1 MIHVHTILNSILNS
15 CTYILYNESKDVY
28 LIDCGDIEP
37 IKEFIQAKGK
47 TIKGIFLTH
56 CHYDHIYGIN
66 DVISIFPDVAIY
78 GSKDTITGL
87 KDIRINLSKYH
98 GLPLVVNEK
107 AILKEIS
114 EISQLNILEEKI
126 KVLETPGHDT
136 GCLSYLI
143 GNKLFTGDSYIPNLP
158 VFTKWKRSDRIKG
171 LRHEE
176 WLKSLKESFNLTFYP
191 GHLIYITK
199 NIP

>member
-66 DVISIFPDVAIY
+66 DVISIFPNVIIY
-78 GSKDTITGL
+78 GSQDTMIGL
-87 KDIRINLSKYH
+87 KDFKINLSKYN
-98 GLPLVVNEK
+98 GTPMVVHEK
-107 AILKEIS
+107 ALLYPIS
-114 EISQLNILEEKI
+114 KNTIISLLHEEL

-143 GNKLFTGDSYIPNLP
+143 CNMLFTGDSYIPNNP
-158 VFTKWKRSDRIKG
+158 VFSKWKNSNKT
-171 LRHEE
+171 LAKQSEE
-176 WLKSLKESFNLTFYP
+176 ILMKLEKEHIYIVCP
-191 GHLIYITK
+191 GHFM
-199 NIP
+199 

>member
-158 VFTKWKRSDRIKG
+158 VFTKWSRSDKTKAITF
-171 LRHEE
+171 EYV
-176 WLKSLKESFNLTFYP
+176 LKKLKESQKLTLYS
-191 GHLIYITK
+191 GHQVI
-199 NIP
+199 

>member
-37 IKEFIQAKGK
+37 IKNFINSNGK

-66 DVISIFPDVAIY
+66 DVISLFPDVAIY
-78 GSKDTITGL
+78 GSKDTIIGL

-114 EISQLNILEEKI
+114 EDSLLDILEEKI
-126 KVLETPGHDT
+126 RILETPGHDM
-136 GCLSYLI
+136 GCLSYNI
-143 GNKLFTGDSYIPNLP
+143 GNILFSGDSYISNLP
-158 VFTKWKRSDRIKG
+158 VFTKWKRSNNTDALFFEQK
-171 LRHEE
+171 
-176 WLKSLKESFNLTFYP
+176 LKVLVESQNLILHP
-191 GHLIYITK
+191 GHII
-199 NIP
+199 

>member
-28 LIDCGDIEP
+28 LIDCGDIEQ

-47 TIKGIFLTH
+47 TIKGIFLTQ

-114 EISQLNILEEKI
+114 EVSQLNILDERI

-136 GCLSYLI
+136 GCLSYYI
-143 GNKLFTGDSYIPNLP
+143 GYMLFTGDSYIPGLP
-158 VFTKWKRSDRIKG
+158 VFTKWKRSDKIEAAKIGNR
-171 LRHEE
+171 
-176 WLKSLKESFNLTFYP
+176 LKEFIYYKKLRLYP
-191 GHLIYITK
+191 GHCI
-199 NIP
+199 

>member
-1 MIHVHTILNSILNS
+1 MIHVHTILNRILNS

-114 EISQLNILEEKI
+114 KVSLLNILEERIKI
-126 KVLETPGHDT
+126 LETPGHDT
-136 GCLSYLI
+136 GCLSYHI
-143 GNKLFTGDSYIPNLP
+143 GYMLFTGDSYIPNLP
-158 VFTKWKRSDRIKG
+158 VFTKWKRSNKTKAITFEYK
-171 LRHEE
+171 
-176 WLKSLKESFNLTFYP
+176 LKELKESQNLTLYS
-191 GHLIYITK
+191 GHQIYD
-199 NIP
+199 